1 MKKEPRFLTLSV
13 HDLVDFL
20 LRRGDIDNRVYN
32 KETML
37 VGTKIHASYQE
48 KQGNEYLSEVALK
61 EKFER
66 PLGTVLIEGRA
77 DGIII
82 GGPFPIIDEIKSSV
96 MPLDEFYESQA
107 VWHEA
112 QAKCYAL
119 MYAHEHGYEKMG
131 IRLTY
136 ISQIDN
142 SKKIH
147 EKVYKTKEIESYIEG
162 LIDIYLDFWKS
173 EFDHQKK
180 RNEFAATIP
189 FPYDTFRSGQREMAK
204 YVYSISTNGGGILLE
219 APTGIGKTMSA
230 LYPAVKS
237 FAKGNVDKI
246 FYLTAKSSGSL
257 SAYDALTKLYEKG
270 LVARDS
276 TLVSKERICFRP
288 GQACNPDDCPY
299 AKCYYDKIR
308 NVIRDALKSGERFSY
323 DFVIDLA
330 EKEQICPFELELDL
344 SLYSDI
350 IICDYNYLFD
360 PLVRLE
366 RYFGEEADPS
376 KFVVLVDEAHNLV
389 ERGRDMYGGKISIS
403 MCKSTKKALG
413 TEEFKSVKSAITK
426 IQKALKHIEEDQLI
440 EKYVYDKV
448 PDELIKA
455 MTAFNTKQRS
465 VDKEKHPPFPS
476 EFKTFSREVYA
487 FLTIHNNYEKHL
499 SFYAEKIDGD
509 FVFSMYCLDPA
520 PLLSDSLSV
529 TKGYALFSA
538 TFSPIDYYKTAIT
551 GDENKPYLLLP
562 SPFPPQNLK
571 LIVAP
576 SISTRFKDRAKSY
589 DEVARYLEAFV
600 GSKVGNYFIF
610 FPSYEYLRNI
620 EERFSFQDAKVYSQN
635 KDMTRIEKEEF
646 LEHFRKSPEKTHVGL
661 LIIGGSFSE
670 GIDLVDDRLIGV
682 GIVGVGLPQLSFE
695 RDLIG
700 EHYEKKGL
708 KGFDYAYKFPAINK
722 VMQAMGRLIRS
733 ETDKGAALL
742 IDDRYLSS
750 DYRAVLERSYS
761 GYEVAFSPKEVEESL
776 ESFFPKG
783 KK

>member
-37 VGTKIHASYQE
+37 VGTKIHAAYQE
-48 KQGNEYLSEVALK
+48 KQGNEYLSEVSLK

-66 PLGTVLIEGRA
+66 PLGTVVIEGRA

-82 GGPFPIIDEIKSSV
+82 GGPFPIVDEIKSSV

-107 VWHEA
+107 IWHEA

-119 MYAHEHGYEKMG
+119 MYAHEHGHEKMG

-147 EKVYKTKEIESYIEG
+147 ERVYKTKEIQSYIEG

-173 EFDHQKK
+173 EFDHEQQ
-180 RNEFAATIP
+180 RNEFAKEIP
-189 FPYDTFRSGQREMAK
+189 FPYDSFRHGQREMAK
-204 YVYSISTNGGGILLE
+204 YVYAIATKGGSVLLE

-230 LYPAVKS
+230 LYPAIKG
-237 FAKGNVDKI
+237 FAKGKISKI
-246 FYLTAKSSGSL
+246 FYLTAKNSGSI

-308 NVIRDALKSGERFSY
+308 RVINDAIKSGERFSY
-323 DFVIDLA
+323 EYVVSLA

-344 SLYSDI
+344 SLFSDI

-376 KFVVLVDEAHNLV
+376 NFVVLVDEAHNLV
-389 ERGRDMYGGKISIS
+389 ERGRDMYGGKLSVS
-403 MCKSTKKALG
+403 MCKEAKKSIPSG
-413 TEEFKSVKSAITK
+413 DFKSVKAAITK
-426 IQKALKHIEEDQLI
+426 IQKALKEIEEAQED
-440 EKYVYDKV
+440 EKHVYEKV
-448 PDELIKA
+448 PDELIKVL
-455 MTAFNTKQRS
+455 TAFNTKQRS
-465 VDKEKHPPFPS
+465 VDKEKHPPFPAELKS
-476 EFKTFSREVYA
+476 FSREVYA
-487 FLTIHNNYEKHL
+487 FLTIHNNYGKHL
-499 SFYAEKIDGD
+499 SFYAEKTGSD
-509 FVFSMYCLDPA
+509 FVFSMYCLDPS
-520 PLLSDSLSV
+520 PLLSASLEAV
-529 TKGYALFSA
+529 KGYALFSA

-562 SPFPPQNLK
+562 SPFPPENLK

-576 SISTRFKDRAKSY
+576 NISTRFKDRAKSY

-600 GSKVGNYFIF
+600 GSKTGNYFIF

-620 EERFSFQDAKVYSQN
+620 EERLSFEDAHVYSQT
-635 KDMTRIEKEEF
+635 KDMTRNEKEEF
-646 LEHFRKSPEKTHVGL
+646 LEHFRINPEKTHIGL

-695 RDLIG
+695 RDLIAS
-700 EHYEKKGL
+700 HYDNKEL
-708 KGFDYAYKFPAINK
+708 KGFDYAYKFPGINK

-742 IDDRYLSS
+742 IDDRYLSA